1 MTFSYRLAHFPG
13 EWYDLLMI
21 TLATFLEQIDRARGA
36 RSDQEI
42 SRAAGFSANAVAR
55 MRGGAL
61 PSLERAAQV
70 ADVVGLE
77 LVLRPKGEVISLHA
91 LQLSMATV
99 LLSGSWGDAARGGGL
114 PIDAV
119 LKPVETFGMMLAGAY
134 RDLEPGFR
142 PPECDNPAEH
152 YREMVNLLGLYHRL
166 DHAPPT
172 EADERLAALLLASG
186 LAAPTGAPGP
196 ALKPPDQESDAT
208 ADAADATTG
217 TGDETPAK

>member
-1 MTFSYRLAHFPG
+1 
-13 EWYDLLMI
+13 MI
-21 TLATFLEQIDRARGA
+21 TLATFLEQIDRARGG

-42 SRAAGFSANAVAR
+42 SRAAGLTANAVAR
-55 MRGGAL
+55 MRGKRGAV
-61 PSLERAAQV
+61 PSLERAARL

-77 LVLRPKGEVISLHA
+77 LVLRPKGEVINLHA

-134 RDLEPGFR
+134 RYLEPGFR

-152 YREMVNLLGLYHRL
+152 YREMINLLGLYHRL
-166 DHAPPT
+166 DQAPPT
-172 EADERLAALLLASG
+172 EADVRLAALLLASG
-186 LAAPTGAPGP
+186 LAAPTGDPGP
-196 ALKPPDQESDAT
+196 ALEPPDQESDAT

-217 TGDETPAK
+217 TDDEPSTP